1 MNACTITRPWGGR
14 LHSGLV
20 GAGQPR
26 PACWVSL
33 PEFFSSLLPP
43 LPLMVM
49 EAMLPASRGDS
60 RGDGGSTQG
69 APSSRAAGASSP
81 LCFLVPG
88 RKASVEPLGDP
99 RPWRLMQRLC
109 AGCRRLPRSGLVVGL
124 EGQGLTCLG
133 LRAATSLQRQ
143 SPAGPRWTA
152 PRGRWE
158 TCPPAPREEGCS
170 SPILTSA
177 GRGAA
182 GPRVLRHGG
191 D

>member
-1 MNACTITRPWGGR
+1 M
-14 LHSGLV
+14 

-26 PACWVSL
+26 PARWVSL

-43 LPLMVM
+43 LPLTVM

-60 RGDGGSTQG
+60 RGDRGSIPERPKLSACRSLVSLVLPGSRKQSHCG
-69 APSSRAAGASSP
+69 A
-81 LCFLVPG
+81 
-88 RKASVEPLGDP
+88 LG
-99 RPWRLMQRLC
+99 PWRLMQRLC

-133 LRAATSLQRQ
+133 LQAASFLQRQ
-143 SPAGPRWTA
+143 SPAGPHWTA
-152 PRGRWE
+152 PCGPWE
-158 TCPPAPREEGCS
+158 ICPPAPREEGRS

-177 GRGAA
+177 SRGAA
-182 GPRVLRHGG
+182 GPRVLRQGG